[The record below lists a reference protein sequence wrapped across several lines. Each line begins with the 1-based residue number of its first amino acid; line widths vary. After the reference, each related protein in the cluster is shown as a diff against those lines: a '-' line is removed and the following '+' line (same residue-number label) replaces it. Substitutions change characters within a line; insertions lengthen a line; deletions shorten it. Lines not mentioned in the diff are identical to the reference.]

1 MSQSQPPAFEAD
13 FLQPEPQLQIV
24 VHAGPL
30 AGKGFPISGN
40 VVTFGRDPENDISW
54 DDSQVSRR
62 HARIMR
68 RGSEL
73 ILVDLGST
81 NGTLVNGKPIAGE
94 HVLQPAD
101 IISIG
106 SSIFG
111 VKGFAAPSTVGVTQ
125 VSPMRSV
132 SPRGLPSTP
141 PPAYPATRPPSTFAP
156 AAGRLDQKSSF
167 SMLAIMG
174 IGLLI
179 LAILALAL
187 ITGYFLVR
195 GSGSPVAQVP
205 SVVITAPAN
214 GSQVQLNQ
222 PVTVQATASDPSG
235 VTRMEL
241 WVDGVKI
248 AEATSPAA
256 QGQPTF
262 TASLQWTPAI
272 PGSHTLE
279 IKAYNVQ
286 QRVNEP
292 TTILVNVAGNS
303 APTDTPTPTPSPQPP
318 TATALTIPHLT
329 TLTDL
334 NVRNGPGTDYEFVGL
349 LLSGKTAEII
359 GRDENRQWWQIRFE
373 PAPGGVGW
381 VIADPVYSTAL
392 NTDTIPVT
400 QGPPTPTGAPAD
412 TPTFTPTP
420 TGTPT
425 ATPVPATE
433 TPLPTNT
440 PSPTPAGSSIKFEVS
455 PASIQGG
462 ECVNVNWSVVQV
474 KEVYYQGEGVPG
486 VGGKQECP
494 HETTIYR
501 LRVVHL
507 DNTEEV
513 VDRTVEV
520 INPVSSAGT
529 ITIDPNQTIDFD
541 DGVIPGDDFRWKVE
555 GGIRLFE
562 ISNGVQLAPMEQLVS
577 LSQLSRDA
585 CLNAKYDTYTFID
598 GSDVITDPN
607 NALTAGRT
615 ACYRTNQGRLGKL
628 RFPAYSTQSLTIE
641 WLTWK

>member
-1 MSQSQPPAFEAD
+1 MSQSQPPDFDAD
-13 FLQPEPQLQIV
+13 FSQQSEPQLQVV

-30 AGKGFPISGN
+30 AGKGFPITGDT
-40 VVTFGRDPENDISW
+40 VTFGRDLENNISW

-62 HARIMR
+62 HAQITR

-73 ILVDLGST
+73 ILEDLGST
-81 NGTLVNGKPIAGE
+81 NGTLVNGKPVTGE

-101 IISIG
+101 VISIG
-106 SSIFG
+106 SSVFG
-111 VKGFAAPSTVGVTQ
+111 VKGFAAPSTIGVTQ
-125 VSPMRSV
+125 VSPMRSIPP
-132 SPRGLPSTP
+132 SALPSTP
-141 PPAYPATRPPSTFAP
+141 PPAYPAARPSSSPAP
-156 AAGRLDQKSSF
+156 IAEQAKEKSSF
-167 SMLAIMG
+167 STLAIVG

-179 LAILALAL
+179 LAILILAL
-187 ITGYFLVR
+187 VTGYFLMR
-195 GSGSPVAQVP
+195 GSGTTVAQIP
-205 SVVITAPAN
+205 SVVITAPVN
-214 GSQVQLNQ
+214 GSQVQLNR
-222 PVTVQATASDPSG
+222 PVTVQSTASDPSG

-248 AEATSPAA
+248 AEAASQAA

-262 TASLQWTPAI
+262 TASLQWVPAI

-279 IKAYNVQ
+279 IKAYNIQ
-286 QRVNEP
+286 DRVNEP
-292 TTILVNVAGNS
+292 TTILVNAVDNS
-303 APTDTPTPTPSPQPP
+303 PPTDTPTPTPVPETP
-318 TATALTIPHLT
+318 TPTALTIPHLK

-334 NVRNGPGTDYEFVGL
+334 NVRNGPGTDYDFVGL
-349 LLSGKTAEII
+349 LLSDKTAEII
-359 GRDENRQWWQIRFE
+359 GQDESRQWWQIRFE
-373 PAPGGVGW
+373 PAQGGVGW
-381 VIADPVYSTAL
+381 VIADPTYANAL
-392 NTDTIPVT
+392 NTDNVPVVQAPALPT
-400 QGPPTPTGAPAD
+400 GTPTI
-412 TPTFTPTP
+412 TPTFTPTE
-420 TGTPT
+420 TPT
-425 ATPVPATE
+425 TTPVPATE
-433 TPLPTNT
+433 TPIPTNT
-440 PSPTPAGSSIKFEVS
+440 PSPTPQGSSISFEVS
-455 PASIQGG
+455 PTSVQGG

-494 HETTIYR
+494 NETTTYR

-507 DNTEEV
+507 DGAEDV

-541 DGVIPGDDFRWKVE
+541 DGDIPGNDFRWKVD
-555 GGIRLFE
+555 GSTRVFE
-562 ISNGVQLAPMEQLVS
+562 IRDDVKLAPMNQLSS

-585 CLNAKYDTYTFID
+585 CTNANYDTYTFID
-598 GSDVITDPN
+598 GSDVINDPA

-628 RFPAYSTQSLTIE
+628 RFPAYSTQSLTVE